1 MDKNIGL
8 MDRVQIGF
16 KAARAAALPQT
27 AEAVEKI
34 VDTALIEVEEKQRKK
49 KSKSKL
55 DVRDTKRDLAYYT
68 LYNYLRAWV
77 NVNRDE
83 VPDYGDPAR
92 DLYLSKL
99 WRVEP
104 IMAGA
109 VYSMTAKMTALRW
122 SITGRAKPAKNA
134 ARLFA
139 RAAHMGGD
147 DWGGF
152 ISATAEEFYT
162 MNRGVFWETSRYG
175 SYLSGK
181 LAEIGHIDSL
191 ACTLTG
197 NKKYP
202 MIYAS
207 ETTGQIVRFKPGE
220 YVHFTSMNSPREED
234 LGSGFCAVD
243 RAFRAIKLL
252 IGLHDYDEEK
262 LSNLPPEGVASVTGL
277 TMDEFMDA
285 LTLWKTQ
292 RERDNSLTFPQVLW
306 LIGSQPGT
314 EVKVDF
320 TGFSQVPESF
330 DRQAVITHY
339 ISTLALCF
347 GVDAREFW
355 PISSG
360 ALGTSSESEIQHL
373 KAKGKGPGEFISTTE
388 RFLNAELDED
398 VQMAYDTQDIEEDQN
413 AAAIAKA
420 WIDAYYPLYTG
431 VPAGKSKASQGPLP
445 NTEAVPNQQEV
456 PAGSPFGGA
465 PGAPQP
471 EQVIT
476 KDQLLRILADRD
488 VIPEWMLNDKRVRID
503 DTQIHLS
510 KEGHDDDIVRYEW
523 DRGIL
528 KQVRVPP
535 IVLYSENYDD
545 IPEAVPYNAFEPDI
559 VIDVPDNGH
568 GNLDALYTWMAE
580 KEAEILERNIHGKP
594 LSLTD
599 VGKGVKVTESV
610 IKAEIERWRKHPI
623 LSQYVPTIEEEIEL
637 VSEAQS

>member
-1 MDKNIGL
+1 MANNINL
-8 MDRVQIGF
+8 IDRIQIGF
-16 KAARAAALPQT
+16 KAMKAAASPQT
-27 AEAVEKI
+27 AAVVEDI
-34 VDTALIEVEEKQRKK
+34 VDAAIEDKQRKK
-49 KSKSKL
+49 KSKL
-55 DVRDTKRDLAYYT
+55 DVRRTNTDLAYFSF
-68 LYNYLRAWV
+68 YNYLRSWV
-77 NVNRDE
+77 NANSE
-83 VPDYGDPAR
+83 NVPDYGDPTR
-92 DLYLSKL
+92 DLYLSRL
-99 WRVEP
+99 WRMEP

-122 SITGRAKPAKNA
+122 SITGRAKPAKTA
-134 ARLFA
+134 ARVFA
-139 RAAHMGGD
+139 RAAHMGGY

-152 ISATAEEFYT
+152 LSSTAEDFYT
-162 MNRGVFWETSRYG
+162 VNRGVFWETPRYG
-175 SYLSGK
+175 NAVSGK
-181 LAEIGHIDSL
+181 LADLGHIDAL

-197 NKKYP
+197 NTKYP
-202 MIYAS
+202 MVYAS

-220 YVHFTSMNSPREED
+220 YVHFTSMPSPREKD

-243 RAFRAIKLL
+243 RAYRAITLL

-262 LSNLPPEGVASVTGL
+262 LSNLPPEGVATVTGL

-292 RERDNSLTFPQVLW
+292 RERDKSLTFPQVLW

-314 EVKVDF
+314 AVDVDF

-330 DRQAVITHY
+330 DRQAVVTHY
-339 ISTLALCF
+339 ISTLALDF

-388 RFLNAELDED
+388 RFLNAELEED
-398 VQMAYDTQDIEEDQN
+398 AQFAFDTQDIEEDQN

-431 VPAGKSKASQGPLP
+431 TPAGKSKASQGPLP
-445 NTEAVPNQQEV
+445 NTESVPNREEV
-456 PAGSPFGGA
+456 PEGSPFGGA
-465 PGAPQP
+465 AGAPKP

-510 KEGHDDDIVRYEW
+510 KEGNDDDIVRFEW
-523 DRGIL
+523 EKGVL

-535 IVLYSENYDD
+535 IILHSKNYDD
-545 IPEAVPYNAFEPDI
+545 IPEALPYNAFEPNI
-559 VIDVPDNGH
+559 VIDLPDNGQ
-568 GNLDALYTWMAE
+568 GKLDALYTWMAE

-594 LSLTD
+594 LDAAD

-637 VSEAQS
+637 ANEAQS